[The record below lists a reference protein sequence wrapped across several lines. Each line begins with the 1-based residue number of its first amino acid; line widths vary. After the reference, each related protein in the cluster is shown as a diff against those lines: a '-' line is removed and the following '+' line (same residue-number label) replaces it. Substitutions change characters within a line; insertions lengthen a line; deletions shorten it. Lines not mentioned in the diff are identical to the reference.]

1 MDLGLYF
8 VYEVVFWGCVG
19 MYMFSR
25 SIGVMGL
32 LVISMACRYGDIG
45 LGVGVLLMLSFVHM
59 DLGIKASMPPLA
71 VVDLAYRLCL
81 QEVLLE
87 LLYMIL

>member
-19 MYMFSR
+19 MYMFSK

-45 LGVGVLLMLSFVHM
+45 LGVGF
-59 DLGIKASMPPLA
+59 
-71 VVDLAYRLCL
+71 C
-81 QEVLLE
+81 
-87 LLYMIL
+87 